1 MADDIYNAFDFG
13 FTAVDEQ
20 ELEAVQAAAAQVET
34 TSATADDLQQRLN
47 NLYNAVQ
54 PLLNNLKANPDKSYI
69 WWPNR
74 AQKVEAFSDMLDSIY
89 NGNG

>member
-20 ELEAVQAAAAQVET
+20 ELEAVQAAHQQVES
-34 TSATADDLQQRLN
+34 TSATADQVQQRLTK
-47 NLYNAVQ
+47 LYDAMQ
-54 PLLNNLKANPDKSYI
+54 PLLNNLRQNADKEYI

-74 AQKVEAFSDMLDSIY
+74 LEKIEQFQDLLDRIY
-89 NGNG
+89 RGE

>member
-20 ELEAVQAAAAQVET
+20 ELEAVQAAHQQVES
-34 TSATADDLQQRLN
+34 TSATADQMQQRLTK
-47 NLYNAVQ
+47 LYDAMQ
-54 PLLNNLKANPDKSYI
+54 PLLNNLRQNADKEYI

-74 AQKVEAFSDMLDSIY
+74 LEKIEQFQDLLDRIY
-89 NGNG
+89 RGE